1 MTNKAKANHK
11 IPVFLIYIYLGL
23 VAVLL
28 SACNGQ
34 SDSGITPAADKLTF
48 LFFYTN
54 G

>member
-1 MTNKAKANHK
+1 MRKSTFFFFIAL
-11 IPVFLIYIYLGL
+11 F
-23 VAVLL
+23 AVLL
-28 SACNGQ
+28 SACKGQ

>member
-1 MTNKAKANHK
+1 MRKPA
-11 IPVFLIYIYLGL
+11 FLFFIALF
-23 VAVLL
+23 AVLL
-28 SACNGQ
+28 FACNGQ